1 MEVVSNVL
9 IPILSSIIGGLFTF
23 GGVWLTIKRE
33 QRKDQNN
40 YLESIKPY
48 LVVQHLV
55 DLSKNEIQNIKTLSI
70 PNDSAAPSPS
80 LTRTSVV
87 YHWENLVITNVS
99 HSTGIFA
106 YVKVN
111 NFPYAFS
118 TKSPIKPFE
127 TFQIIGNLVSIFIF
141 SSIESISLGVYDSN
155 FNLYEYPLHF
165 RIEEYR
171 GDPNPKLSCKEKVI
185 KIDAIDCKSS
195 RLTYKDVQ
203 S

>member
-1 MEVVSNVL
+1 MEATSNIIV
-9 IPILSSIIGGLFTF
+9 PILSSIIGGLFTF
-23 GGVWLTIKRE
+23 GGVWLTIKYE
-33 QRKDQNN
+33 QKKEWFN

-70 PNDSAAPSPS
+70 PNDSTALLPS
-80 LTRTSVV
+80 LAQTSVV

-99 HSTGIFA
+99 NSTGIFA
-106 YVKVN
+106 YVKIN
-111 NFPYAFS
+111 NSPYAFS

-165 RIEEYR
+165 RIEEYT
-171 GDPNPKLSCKEKVI
+171 GDPHPKLSCKEKVI
-185 KIDAIDCKSS
+185 KIDAIDCKSP
-195 RLTYKDVQ
+195 RLTYKDI
-203 S
+203 

>member
-1 MEVVSNVL
+1 MEIVSSL
-9 IPILSSIIGGLFTF
+9 IGGLFTVV
-23 GGVWLTIKRE
+23 GVWLTIIYERKKE
-33 QRKDQNN
+33 QHN

-70 PNDSAAPSPS
+70 PNDSAAPSLS

-99 HSTGIFA
+99 NSTGIFA

-111 NFPYAFS
+111 NSPYAFS

-165 RIEEYR
+165 RIEEYK
-171 GDPNPKLSCKEKVI
+171 GDPYPKLPCKEKVI
-185 KIDAIDCKSS
+185 KIDAIDCKNP
-195 RLTYKDVQ
+195 RLTYKDI
-203 S
+203 

>member
-1 MEVVSNVL
+1 METASN
-9 IPILSSIIGGLFTF
+9 IISILSSIIGGLITF
-23 GGVWLTIKRE
+23 GGVWLTINHE
-33 QRKDQNN
+33 QKKERRN

-70 PNDSAAPSPS
+70 PNDSAAPLPS
-80 LTRTSVV
+80 LTQTSVV
-87 YHWENLVITNVS
+87 YHWENLVLTNVS
-99 HSTGIFA
+99 NSTGIFA
-106 YVKVN
+106 YIKIN
-111 NFPYAFS
+111 NSPYAFP

-127 TFQIIGNLVSIFIF
+127 TFQIIGNLISIFIF

-195 RLTYKDVQ
+195 RLTYKDV
-203 S
+203 

>member
-1 MEVVSNVL
+1 METASN
-9 IPILSSIIGGLFTF
+9 IISILSSIIGGLFTF
-23 GGVWLTIKRE
+23 GGVWLTIKHE
-33 QRKDQNN
+33 QKKERRN

-70 PNDSAAPSPS
+70 PNDSTAPLPS
-80 LTRTSVV
+80 LTQASVV
-87 YHWENLVITNVS
+87 NHWENLVITNVS
-99 HSTGIFA
+99 NSTGIFA
-106 YVKVN
+106 YVKIN
-111 NFPYAFS
+111 NSPYAFS

-165 RIEEYR
+165 RIEEYT
-171 GDPNPKLSCKEKVI
+171 GDPHPKLSCKEKVI
-185 KIDAIDCKSS
+185 KFDAIDCQPHAMKN
-195 RLTYKDVQ
+195 
-203 S
+203 